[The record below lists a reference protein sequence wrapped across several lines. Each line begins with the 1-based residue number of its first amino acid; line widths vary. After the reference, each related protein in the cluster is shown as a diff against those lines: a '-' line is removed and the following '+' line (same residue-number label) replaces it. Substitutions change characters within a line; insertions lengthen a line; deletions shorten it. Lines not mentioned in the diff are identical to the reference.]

1 VTGELN
7 FNEIAERFSKF
18 KDELSKRIVGQ
29 DDLVELIFISLISE
43 GHILIEGLP
52 GLAKTLTAK
61 LAAKAIGSEFSRIQF
76 TPDLMPSD
84 ILGTMVFNQKKSEFD
99 FKAGPIFSNLI
110 LIDEINRSPA
120 KTQAALFEVMEE
132 GHITIDGKKHQMEKP
147 FFVLATQNPIDQ
159 EGTYRLPEAQLD
171 RFLFRVK
178 LKYPEFQ
185 DEVSILKKHLNKSD
199 FYDFDQIEIILTKKE
214 IESIQKIVDQV
225 HVKEELIEYIA
236 RIVQETRNDPSI
248 YVGASPRAGIAILN
262 SSKVLAL
269 INARDFV
276 TPDDVQFLAK
286 FVLNH
291 RLIISPEKEME
302 GIDAEMIINQLIQR
316 IEVPR

>member
-1 VTGELN
+1 MTGELN
-7 FNEIAERFSKF
+7 YEEIAERFTKF
-18 KDELSKRIVGQ
+18 KEELSKRIVGQ
-29 DDLVELIFISLISE
+29 DDLVELIFISLIAE
-43 GHILIEGLP
+43 GHVLIEGLP

-61 LAAKAIGSEFSRIQF
+61 LAAKTIGSDFNRIQF

-99 FKAGPIFSNLI
+99 FKAGPIFSNLV

-132 GHITIDGKKHQMEKP
+132 GHITIDGKKYEMEKP

-171 RFLFRVK
+171 RFLFKVK
-178 LKYPEFQ
+178 LKYPDFNE
-185 DEVSILKKHLNKSD
+185 EVSIITKHLSKKE
-199 FYDFDQIEIILTKKE
+199 FYNFDQIVEVISKKE
-214 IESIQKIVDQV
+214 IASIQDTVDKV
-225 HVKEELIEYIA
+225 HVKEDLVEYITK
-236 RIVQETRNDPSI
+236 IVHETRNDPSI
-248 YVGASPRAGIAILN
+248 YVGASPRAGISILN
-262 SSKVLAL
+262 SAKVLAL

-276 TPDDVQFLAK
+276 TPDDIQFLAP

-291 RLIISPEKEME
+291 RIIISPEKEME
-302 GIDAEMIINQLIQR
+302 GIDSDMIIKHLIQR